1 MNSRFHIE
9 DVPHSHVGLP
19 KAVALT
25 NQLLFG
31 PGHMDPVGRG
41 RGRGLV
47 VLNGMRLSVP
57 VMNQLRLKEQDTHT
71 AYNNKLH

>member
-41 RGRGLV
+41 RGLV
-47 VLNGMRLSVP
+47 VLNCM
-57 VMNQLRLKEQDTHT
+57 
-71 AYNNKLH
+71 